1 MTLEKVQQYKESIMK
16 LLPITINGIEINP
29 TNEGLYCLNDIAKA
43 GGLTGTKA
51 DPSQWRT
58 KVAEYYKRMQFLQAL
73 NQGKKGSKT
82 YGTEEVAI
90 AYAMWVSIDFYSL
103 VVKVFCEVRND
114 LGIMKQVNKNIQQ
127 DNTLLRHK
135 AEKTGRELDQRKA
148 VQGQLL
154 HSAIVANSRLRNL
167 DNKNVFTFSDLCS
180 YYGLSQK
187 RVKAY
192 WCKQGLLTQ
201 LPNKSW
207 KATDRGLT
215 VGLINQPSKFG
226 TLVRINK
233 GLFNRYSNTAYLD
246 KLITN
251 Y

>member
-1 MTLEKVQQYKESIMK
+1 MNNK
-16 LLPITINGIEINP
+16 LLPITIGTMEIYP

-43 GGLTGTKA
+43 GGLIGRKA
-51 DPSQWRT
+51 NPSEWRT
-58 KVAEYYKRMQFLQAL
+58 KIAEYLTATQNLRTV
-73 NQGKKGSKT
+73 NGNNGKT
-82 YGTEEVAI
+82 YGTEEAAI
-90 AYAMWVSIDFYSL
+90 AYAMWVSIDFYML
-103 VVKVFCEVRND
+103 VVKVFCKVRND

-187 RVKAY
+187 RLKAY

-201 LPNKSW
+201 LPNQSW
-207 KATDRGLT
+207 KATERGLNI
-215 VGLINQPSKFG
+215 GLINQPSKFG

-233 GLFNRYSNTAYLD
+233 GLFNRYSNTVYLD